1 MKRQMV
7 DMLSELVKIPS
18 DPFSD
23 KQEVLD
29 YVQSFTD
36 QIHMRNTLFGDPQAP
51 ALLAEFGQGGVVLS
65 GHLDTPP
72 VGDYW
77 SFSQSQLAS
86 GRMYGRGAA
95 DMKGTVVAMLDAA
108 QDLVSRKIPVVLAFT
123 TDEETSMQGAMA
135 LAKTLPLRRAKAVV
149 VGEPTGLRVAYA
161 EKGVLDLAIETRGKA
176 AHGAMPHL
184 GENAIGKMMRILRG
198 LESFKGRIAHPELGM
213 VTLNIGT
220 FVGVSASTSCRT
232 SAPPRSTFASR
243 PPTPRTS
250 STTRSKST
258 CAGSRPPS
266 PSVASSRCPPFRS
279 TRTPST

>member
-77 SFSQSQLAS
+77 SFSQSSSRA
-86 GRMYGRGAA
+86 GGCTGAA
-95 DMKGTVVAMLDAA
+95 
-108 QDLVSRKIPVVLAFT
+108 
-123 TDEETSMQGAMA
+123 
-135 LAKTLPLRRAKAVV
+135 
-149 VGEPTGLRVAYA
+149 
-161 EKGVLDLAIETRGKA
+161 
-176 AHGAMPHL
+176 
-184 GENAIGKMMRILRG
+184 
-198 LESFKGRIAHPELGM
+198 
-213 VTLNIGT
+213 
-220 FVGVSASTSCRT
+220 
-232 SAPPRSTFASR
+232 
-243 PPTPRTS
+243 PPT
-250 STTRSKST
+250 
-258 CAGSRPPS
+258 
-266 PSVASSRCPPFRS
+266 
-279 TRTPST
+279 